1 MKITTV
7 TYIGHKDKSKPL
19 EHNISKS
26 NQEVCKQ
33 GKI

>member
-7 TYIGHKDKSKPL
+7 THIDHKDKRKGL
-19 EHNISKS
+19 EQNISKS
-26 NQEVCKQ
+26 NQDVYKR